1 MSLGG
6 GTWLV
11 QNKVLPGAYINFV
24 SLQKANATLSDRG
37 VVALPIEL
45 DWGTDDVLF
54 MTNDEFQTDSFKK
67 LGYAYTDDKLKG
79 LRDLFINAKEVYFI
93 RLNTGGTKASAKNE
107 SSEKLIEAAYT
118 GVRGNDLKVV
128 VEADVDIAGNFVFST
143 YLAGVLVDTQS
154 VSTVADLEDNGYVVF
169 SDKLP
174 LSANAGY
181 VLTGGT
187 NGTTDGLSHQNA
199 LDRMEQLSFN
209 TTAYIGKEETIQRLY
224 ATYTKRMRDEVGA
237 KFQCVLYNFKG
248 DYEGI
253 INVKN
258 SVTDKGANEYDLLY
272 WVLGAEAGCAINKDL
287 TNSVYDGEYTVKADY
302 TQTEL
307 KQAIKAGELTFHKV
321 GDDVRVLDDINSFT
335 SWTVEKNQD
344 FCSNQ
349 TIRVIDNWA
358 NDVALIF
365 NQRYLGKIQNDK
377 LGRIAFKNELV
388 DYAMQLQDIR
398 AIENVDEENDFTVLE
413 GKTKNDVLVYAMLQ
427 IVGVM
432 KKLYM
437 QVTIA

>member
-1 MSLGG
+1 M
-6 GTWLV
+6 
-11 QNKVLPGAYINFV
+11 
-24 SLQKANATLSDRG
+24 
-37 VVALPIEL
+37 
-45 DWGTDDVLF
+45 
-54 MTNDEFQTDSFKK
+54 
-67 LGYAYTDDKLKG
+67 
-79 LRDLFINAKEVYFI
+79 
-93 RLNTGGTKASAKNE
+93 
-107 SSEKLIEAAYT
+107 
-118 GVRGNDLKVV
+118 
-128 VEADVDIAGNFVFST
+128 
-143 YLAGVLVDTQS
+143 
-154 VSTVADLEDNGYVVF
+154 
-169 SDKLP
+169 
-174 LSANAGY
+174 
-181 VLTGGT
+181 
-187 NGTTDGLSHQNA
+187 
-199 LDRMEQLSFN
+199 
-209 TTAYIGKEETIQRLY
+209 
-224 ATYTKRMRDEVGA
+224 
-237 KFQCVLYNFKG
+237 
-248 DYEGI
+248 
-253 INVKN
+253 
-258 SVTDKGANEYDLLY
+258 
-272 WVLGAEAGCAINKDL
+272 